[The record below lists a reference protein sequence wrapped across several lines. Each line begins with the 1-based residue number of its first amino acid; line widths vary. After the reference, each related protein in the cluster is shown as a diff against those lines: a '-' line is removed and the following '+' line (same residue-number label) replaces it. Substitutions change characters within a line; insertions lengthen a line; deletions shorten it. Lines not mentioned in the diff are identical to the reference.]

1 MKPTS
6 TCLSLLGLWLCFGYV
21 RSFFFFLPIFI
32 VLDWL
37 VVRKSK
43 AGEYS
48 DVQGHEALFF
58 FAGVQCQETGWST
71 YLLPVDGKKE
81 ESKRRWKLSFK
92 KTCSSVGC
100 QALNFSGW
108 QLDVLGDWLRRC
120 DRVQLFLQTRAYTA
134 TKA

>member
-71 YLLPVDGKKE
+71 YLLPFLME
-81 ESKRRWKLSFK
+81 KRRVEKEMEIEL
-92 KTCSSVGC
+92 
-100 QALNFSGW
+100 
-108 QLDVLGDWLRRC
+108 
-120 DRVQLFLQTRAYTA
+120 
-134 TKA
+134 